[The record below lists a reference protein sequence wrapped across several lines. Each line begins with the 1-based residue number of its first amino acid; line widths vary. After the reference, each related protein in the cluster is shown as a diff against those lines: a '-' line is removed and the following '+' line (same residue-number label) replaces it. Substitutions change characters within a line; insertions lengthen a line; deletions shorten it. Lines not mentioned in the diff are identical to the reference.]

1 MVRRYRMKVRSERF
15 EETRRRIGRAV
26 YELHS
31 TIGPARATISGI
43 AQQAGVDRVT
53 VYRHFPDDRSLYRAC
68 LEHWTR
74 ERPLPDPESWI
85 RFADGAARLRFALG
99 EVYRHYEENEGLWS
113 NGWRDLP
120 RLPALMETDAPV
132 FARFAAMQAALS
144 QPWSTGPHAEL
155 ASGWVAHALEF
166 PTWESFVR
174 RHGLTSGQLIDMVV
188 QGIRCLA
195 PGRGPS
201 AGHQELDLGARA

>member
-1 MVRRYRMKVRSERF
+1 MVRRYRMKVRSQRL
-15 EETRRRIGRAV
+15 EETRRRIGKAV
-26 YELHS
+26 FELHS

-68 LEHWTR
+68 LDHWTR

-85 RFADGAARLRFALG
+85 RIADGAARLRLALG

-120 RLPALMETDAPV
+120 HLPALMETDAPV

-144 QPWSTGPHAEL
+144 QPWSTGPQAEL
-155 ASGWVAHALEF
+155 ASAWVAHALEF

-174 RHGLTSGQLIDMVV
+174 RHRLTSAQLIVMVV
-188 QGIRCLA
+188 KGIECIA
-195 PGRGPS
+195 TDWEPS
-201 AGHQELDLGARA
+201 TGHQESGHGAQA